1 MTLLK
6 VEITPIPG
14 GEKDPKQVARFYL
27 PPFDKLLPAFKL
39 CTNRHY
45 QHGFI
50 HGWKTESLN
59 EFERGSWESSARE
72 IEVVEH
78 LVEVGLHFQFEQV
91 ETHFA
96 ESEIVTPQIKIKTE
110 LAKPARPDT
119 IHNVREK
126 IQNVQEDLMPLWRA
140 LRFALG
146 RRTNPSYQEL
156 STYDYE
162 DGIVI
167 QGRRFWDRDNEV
179 EAKPGRSPKARELWK
194 LVEELVDRFNQL
206 EGDALRRAGK
216 AVDRYVEAFE
226 VPTLELKLTLMHS
239 ALHLVLVGG
248 EYDHGSNDVIPDGVP
263 KPPDGGKVK
272 WGLARFIGIHGIE
285 WKDLFSEEVDAREM
299 YAFNRLRNDY
309 LKRDKRGFMDSV
321 QPVRTA
327 QRLFERV
334 FLADLGID
342 PSSYPVI
349 GRA

>member
-162 DGIVI
+162 DGIAI
-167 QGRRFWDRDNEV
+167 QGRRFWYRNNDV
-179 EAKPGRSPKARELWK
+179 ETRPGRGPNAGELWK

-206 EGDALRRAGK
+206 EGDALRRAEK

-226 VPTLELKLTLMHS
+226 VSTLELKLTLMHS
-239 ALHLVLVGG
+239 ALHLIVTKD
-248 EYDHGSNDVIPDGVP
+248 EYLGQRNDVVPDDVP
-263 KPPDGGKVK
+263 KPNAGSVN
-272 WGLARFIGIHGIE
+272 WGVAKAIGILGVE
-285 WKDLFSEEVDAREM
+285 WKDLFSDEVDSDEM

-309 LKRDKRGFMDSV
+309 LKRDKRGFMDSI
-321 QPVRTA
+321 QPVRAA

-342 PSSYPVI
+342 PPSYPVI
-349 GRA
+349 GRM